1 MQYAV
6 VKTGGKQYLVKEGD
20 LLLVDKLDVK
30 TSDNYLFQEVLF
42 LRDDDKYLVGQP
54 FLKDVKVSAKV
65 LQQLVKGK
73 KIRVSKFKAKVNYR
87 KTTGFRPQ
95 YSKIQIEKIES
106 GTGKKNSKNV
116 DKSGKIK

>member
-30 TSDNYLFQEVLF
+30 TLDNYLFPEVLF
-42 LRDDDKYLVGQP
+42 LRDDDKYLIGQP
-54 FLKDVKVSAKV
+54 FLHGVKVNAKV
-65 LQQLVKGK
+65 LEQLVKGK

-87 KTTGFRPQ
+87 KTIGFRPQ
-95 YSKIQIEKIES
+95 YSKIKIEKIES
-106 GTGKKNSKNV
+106 GTGKNNSKNI
-116 DKSGKIK
+116 DKGGKIK